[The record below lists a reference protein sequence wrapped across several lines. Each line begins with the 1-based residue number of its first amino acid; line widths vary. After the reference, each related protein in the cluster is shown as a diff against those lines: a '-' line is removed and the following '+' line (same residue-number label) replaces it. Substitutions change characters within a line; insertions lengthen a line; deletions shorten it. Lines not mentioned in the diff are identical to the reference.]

1 MTARTVTG
9 SLEFPVGSGSPCVG
23 ARISA
28 ELYTGLD
35 GTVAYG
41 LANDRPV
48 GSTAVLTSNSGAWS
62 LDLEPNDNI
71 TPAGTVWQITEQP
84 PDRAATSYYIEVPDS
99 AGPHDV
105 TDLLA
110 EAPGALPTQALTA
123 HAATTATHG
132 ATGAL
137 VGTTNTQTLTNK
149 TLTNP
154 VLSFGSSAASAARTA
169 LDVQRRH
176 VVDVRDYG
184 AVGDGTTD
192 DSAAIEAASIAA
204 GKGVVFFPRATYNV
218 GAGVSLSGAQCSW
231 RGEGEGSVIRA
242 LTQAGPVLDFTGY
255 SSPNNALYKRQFADF
270 TVAGSGAADPTLA
283 NVGIYLNHNSSL
295 SFSRVTVNATGGP
308 ALALRDNTLFNRFSD
323 VTLGRPVGADTND
336 VPYLTLTD
344 ASNSNI
350 FSGCGFRSIVTDDDG
365 MAVVKIT
372 SGELYGCLSNTFENC
387 WTEYCHTP
395 DGGTVFDVEG
405 SRNEWRGCTFWD
417 NNANGLGLTGTTGL
431 TSLWR
436 FRASPRDN
444 FGGNIVW
451 GYLGGRSPDAGSGYD
466 YGIVVEQSNNAFIG
480 SQGYNSR
487 AVLVRSGVARTAVT
501 IMGAEATPSRPA
513 VVDENAIATST
524 TSILNLTTPSDISL
538 RVLGSIASG
547 SGTSFVRPSASTVGA
562 GAMWYDTTLGKPIW
576 SNGSAWKDAAGT
588 TV

>member
-9 SLEFPVGSGSPCVG
+9 ALGRSGSPCVG

-28 ELYTGLD
+28 ELHTGPD

-41 LANDRPV
+41 QANNRPV
-48 GSTAVLTSNSGAWS
+48 GATAVLTGNAGTWS

-123 HAATTATHG
+123 HAALTATHG
-132 ATGAL
+132 VTGNV
-137 VGTTNTQTLTNK
+137 VGTTNAQTLTNK

-154 VLSFGSSAASAARTA
+154 VLSFGTSAASAARTA
-169 LDVQRRH
+169 LDAQRRH
-176 VVDVRDYG
+176 MVDVRNHG

-218 GAGVSLSGAQCSW
+218 GTGVSLSGARCSW
-231 RGEGEGSVIRA
+231 QGEGEGTQFVA
-242 LTQAGPVLDFTGY
+242 LTQAGAVLDFTGY
-255 SSPNNALYKRQFADF
+255 ASPNNALYQRHFSDF
-270 TVAGSGAADPTLA
+270 SVLGSGSADPTQA
-283 NVGIYLNHNSSL
+283 NIGLYLNPVNSL
-295 SFSRVTVNATGGP
+295 SFNRVTVLNTGGP
-308 ALALRDNTLFNRFSD
+308 AVSLDGAQLNAFVD
-323 VTLGRPVGADTND
+323 VIFGRPVGADSND
-336 VPYLTLTD
+336 VPYLTLTE
-344 ASNSNI
+344 ASNSNV
-350 FSGCGFRSIVTDDDG
+350 FTRCGFRSIVTDDDG
-365 MAVVKIT
+365 ASVVRIT
-372 SGELYGCLSNTFENC
+372 AGSDYGCLSNTFENC

-395 DGGTVFDVEG
+395 DGGTVFDIEG

-417 NNANGLGLTGTTGL
+417 NGAKGLDSTGTTGL

-466 YGIVVEQSNNAFIG
+466 YGIVVEQSNNAFVG

-487 AVLVRSGVARTAVT
+487 AVLVRSGVARTAIT
-501 IMGAEATPSRPA
+501 IMGSEATPSHPA
-513 VVDENAIATST
+513 VVDENSIATST